1 MVPVAEKFLDIIDRI
16 AKKQG
21 LTVEV
26 VGSFATGL
34 WSTYSDI
41 DISLIPMESTY
52 INFESAL

>member
-16 AKKQG
+16 AKIQR

-34 WSTYSDI
+34 LSTYSDI
-41 DISLIPMESTY
+41 DISLITMESTY

>member
-16 AKKQG
+16 AKKQR

-52 INFESAL
+52 INF

>member
-1 MVPVAEKFLDIIDRI
+1 MVPIAEKFLDIIDKI

-34 WSTYSDI
+34 WFTYSDI
-41 DISLIPMESTY
+41 DVSLIPMDSTY